1 MPQDNGES
9 LSCGI
14 YLQLYTEGGGRRN
27 LAVFP
32 LPPENGVTQKLVYI
46 YL

>member
-1 MPQDNGES
+1 MPQDKDFP

-14 YLQLYTEGGGRRN
+14 YLKLCTEGGGRRN

-46 YL
+46 CL